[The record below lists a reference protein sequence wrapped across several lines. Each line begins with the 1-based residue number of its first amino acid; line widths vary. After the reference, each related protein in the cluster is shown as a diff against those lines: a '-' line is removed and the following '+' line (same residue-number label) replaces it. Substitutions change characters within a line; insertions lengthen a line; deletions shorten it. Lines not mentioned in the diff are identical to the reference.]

1 MPDDDSRFQLA
12 VARFQEAH
20 CEDPVTVETEGRQV
34 PWSVHY
40 HRRLVAW
47 VRRLEPEAS
56 ETLVLA
62 AHCQHIRR
70 WTIPRNRYPLGGAG
84 YRRWR
89 KTLAQ
94 YHAQEAGRILADS
107 GYDEPTIGQVQAL
120 VRKLRLKLDPES
132 QLLEDAVCLVF
143 LEYEFEAFSRMHDE
157 AKLADILRKT
167 WRKMSPLGHDA
178 ALAVAAT
185 LPDRLQ
191 TLVRNAVAPK
201 P

>member
-1 MPDDDSRFQLA
+1 MSLNDSRFRRA
-12 VARFQEAH
+12 VSGFQAAH
-20 CEDPVTVETEGRQV
+20 CEDPVTLETEGGRV

-56 ETLVLA
+56 EALVLA
-62 AHCQHIRR
+62 AHCQHLRR
-70 WTIPRNRYPLGGAG
+70 WTIPRDRYPLGGAG

-94 YHAQEAGRILADS
+94 FHAQEAGRILGES
-107 GYDEPTIGQVQAL
+107 GYGETAIGRVQAL

-143 LEYEFEAFSRMHDE
+143 LENEFEAFSRMHDHT
-157 AKLADILRKT
+157 KLAGILRKT
-167 WRKMSPLGHDA
+167 WRKMSPQGREA
-178 ALAVAAT
+178 ALAVAGE
-185 LPDRLQ
+185 LPEALRR
-191 TLVRNAVAPK
+191 LVRNAVAPK
-201 P
+201 S

>member
-1 MPDDDSRFQLA
+1 MPADDSRFQMA

-20 CEDPVTVETEGRQV
+20 DEDPVTVETEGGQV

-47 VRRLEPEAS
+47 VRRLRPEAS
-56 ETLVLA
+56 EALLLA

-70 WTIPRNRYPLGGAG
+70 WTIPRDRYPLGAAG
-84 YRRWR
+84 YKRWR
-89 KTLAQ
+89 KTLSQ
-94 YHAQEAGRILADS
+94 YHAQEAGRILGDA
-107 GYDEPTIGQVQAL
+107 GYDEVTIGRVQAL
-120 VRKLRLKLDPES
+120 LRKLRLKLDPES

-143 LEYEFEAFSRMHDE
+143 LENEFEAFSRMHDD

-167 WRKMSPLGHDA
+167 WRKMSPQGREA
-178 ALAVAAT
+178 ALAVAGS
-185 LPDRLQ
+185 LPESLHA
-191 TLVRNAVAPK
+191 LVSNAVAPV

>member
-1 MPDDDSRFQLA
+1 MLVDHSRFQVA

-20 CEDPVTVETEGRQV
+20 CEDPVTVETGGGQV

-47 VRRLEPEAS
+47 VLRLEPEAS
-56 ETLVLA
+56 EALVLA

-70 WTIPRNRYPLGGAG
+70 WTIPRDRYPLGGAG

-94 YHAQEAGRILADS
+94 YHAQEAGRILGAS
-107 GYDEPTIGQVQAL
+107 GYGATTIGRVQAL
-120 VRKLRLKLDPES
+120 VRKLRLKLDRES

-143 LEYEFEAFSRMHDE
+143 LENEFEAFSRMHDD

-167 WRKMSPLGHDA
+167 WRKMSLQGREA
-178 ALAVAAT
+178 ALAVAGT
-185 LPDRLQ
+185 LPESLHL
-191 TLVRNAVAPK
+191 LVRNAVAPES
-201 P
+201 

>member
-1 MPDDDSRFQLA
+1 MPVDHSRFQVA

-20 CEDPVTVETEGRQV
+20 CEDPVTVETEGGKV

-40 HRRLVAW
+40 HLRLVAW
-47 VRRLEPEAS
+47 VHRLEPEAS
-56 ETLVLA
+56 EAVVLA

-89 KTLAQ
+89 KTLAR
-94 YHAQEAGRILADS
+94 YHAQEAGRILGEA
-107 GYDEPTIGQVQAL
+107 GYDEITIGRVQGL
-120 VRKLRLKLDPES
+120 LRKLRLKLDPES

-143 LEYEFEAFSRMHDE
+143 LESEFEAFSRMHDD

-167 WRKMSPLGHDA
+167 WRKMSSQGREA
-178 ALAVAAT
+178 ALAVAGT
-185 LPDRLQ
+185 LPKSLHA
-191 TLVRNAVAPK
+191 LVRNAVAPES
-201 P
+201 